1 MLVFSTKLRNI
12 MQAFHNINNNMKD
25 LLAGLLA
32 ISMTLISVTASA
44 MSSPWSIT
52 SEQEL
57 TTRYEREIKSFWQTG
72 QFSQFSGVDDINIRY
87 AQFVSPDRDKCLVL
101 VPGRSEGYLK
111 YQELA
116 FDLTNAG
123 YNLFIIDH
131 RGQGLSGRMQADQHK
146 GYVAMFDH
154 YSDDLHYFV
163 SNIVQTQCQQDIYLL
178 AHSMGGAISAR
189 YMQRYQTPIKAAVLA
204 SPMIAINSGGIPN
217 WLGEF
222 IISGGDTLSKW
233 LSNDS
238 WYFLGQDGYSSRPFA
253 DNALMQSSVRYEIF
267 TNLYQS
273 TPELQLGGVTFRWLD
288 EAVKAN
294 KDIFADINKLTTP
307 TLVLQAG
314 SDTVVDNGA
323 QDDFCRALHAAHPQ
337 SCPNGKP
344 EVIAGARHEI
354 FFELDEYRVDGIVKT
369 LNWFEQANN

>member
-1 MLVFSTKLRNI
+1 MLFFSTKLRNI
-12 MQAFHNINNNMKD
+12 NVTFQNINNNMKD
-25 LLAGLLA
+25 LLAGLLT
-32 ISMTLISVTASA
+32 ITMTLISVEAAA
-44 MSSPWSIT
+44 MRSPWSIT

-57 TTRYEREIKSFWQTG
+57 SQRYEKEIKSFWQTG
-72 QFSQFSGVDDINIRY
+72 QFSQFSGVDAVNIRY
-87 AQFVSPDRDKCLVL
+87 AQFVSPNRNKCLVL

-131 RGQGLSGRMQADQHK
+131 RGQGLSGRMQEDLHK
-146 GYVAMFDH
+146 GYVATFDH

-163 SNIVQTQCQQDIYLL
+163 SNVVQTQCQQDIYLL

-217 WLGEF
+217 WLGEL
-222 IISGGDTLSKW
+222 IISSGDTLAKW
-233 LSNDS
+233 LSDDS
-238 WYFLGQDGYSSRPFA
+238 WYFLGQNGYSNKPF
-253 DNALMQSSVRYEIF
+253 DNNPLMQSRIRYEIF

-273 TPELQLGGVTFRWLD
+273 TPELQLGGVTFRWLN
-288 EAVKAN
+288 EAIKVN
-294 KDIFADINKLTTP
+294 KDIFADIGKLTTP

-314 SDTVVDNGA
+314 SDTVVDNRA
-323 QDDFCRALHAAHPQ
+323 QNDFCRALHTVHPQ
-337 SCPNGKP
+337 SCPDGKP

-354 FFELDEYRVDGIVKT
+354 FFELDEYRIDGIVKT
-369 LNWFEQANN
+369 LNWFEQKAD